1 MQYVNERNA
10 RTTNHAR
17 RISGGA
23 EKPHSQTLVVVT
35 RHRRV
40 SRRRAS
46 GVAGAV
52 CRCRLNPDFSVL
64 FRSIIFILGLFIFV
78 GGVWGLR
85 YAKNLKLEDL
95 IPTPEA
101 VEFARQ
107 AQLTTPYFTYLL
119 VGLIV
124 AVTLFQMSVEYA
136 NRVTSLV

>member
-1 MQYVNERNA
+1 LSLPVE
-10 RTTNHAR
+10 
-17 RISGGA
+17 
-23 EKPHSQTLVVVT
+23 
-35 RHRRV
+35 
-40 SRRRAS
+40 SRFLGS
-46 GVAGAV
+46 
-52 CRCRLNPDFSVL
+52 
-64 FRSIIFILGLFIFV
+64 FRSIIFILGLFIFG

-124 AVTLFQMSVEYA
+124 AVTLFQMPVGIGESRVIAGLEKSDFWQRGEYCVFNQRDIA
-136 NRVTSLV
+136 RRNSSYFFQRSGIARFWRSY